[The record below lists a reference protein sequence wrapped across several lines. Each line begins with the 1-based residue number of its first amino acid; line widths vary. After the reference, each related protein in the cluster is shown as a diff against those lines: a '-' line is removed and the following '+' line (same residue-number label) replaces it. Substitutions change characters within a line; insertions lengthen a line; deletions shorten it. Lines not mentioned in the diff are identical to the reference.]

1 VRDLR
6 RRRRHHHRRT
16 IGPREKKTTTTN
28 EKYGVLTF
36 GPFDFTIHVFNL
48 KSTYI
53 QLFREITTTMLV
65 RPQLSIVTSNYWE
78 KRFVDGTNNS
88 TLNQSVFN

>member
-1 VRDLR
+1 VIYAAVAAATTAAGRSDRGKKR
-6 RRRRHHHRRT
+6 RPQQMRNM
-16 IGPREKKTTTTN
+16 ES
-28 EKYGVLTF
+28 LTF

-53 QLFREITTTMLV
+53 QLFGEITTTMLV

-88 TLNQSVFN
+88 TLNQPVFN